1 MKKGSPKSGTPT
13 IEELSRCPEKC
24 SYQDVTWYM
33 DIGSRTPSMARR
45 PGGVADAMNRVLRH
59 VSRAA
64 WLVVVLP
71 LTGLRP
77 MRGGGGNPPASPVI
91 TTQPVE
97 TSAVPG
103 TAATRAVAAACTGL
117 GYEWQGSSDGA
128 TWAPL
133 AGATD
138 SSYTIAVTIAADGG
152 RHCRVFVSA
161 SCTSVINSAVRL
173 TVTPAVVAPVIDG
186 PLDPE
191 RPDVDEAVARDR
203 CRRHQR
209 HLLHG
214 PRTPVC
220 ATFGRGKVGSDDIG
234 RSPAALVPMWCVLPT
249 GRARRH
255 RLSERTLCRGLS
267 PHLVSM
273 CRALQL
279 KRHLRFPQSLHDT
292 T

>member
-1 MKKGSPKSGTPT
+1 
-13 IEELSRCPEKC
+13 
-24 SYQDVTWYM
+24 
-33 DIGSRTPSMARR
+33 
-45 PGGVADAMNRVLRH
+45 
-59 VSRAA
+59 
-64 WLVVVLP
+64 
-71 LTGLRP
+71 
-77 MRGGGGNPPASPVI
+77 
-91 TTQPVE
+91 
-97 TSAVPG
+97 
-103 TAATRAVAAACTGL
+103 
-117 GYEWQGSSDGA
+117 
-128 TWAPL
+128 
-133 AGATD
+133 
-138 SSYTIAVTIAADGG
+138 
-152 RHCRVFVSA
+152 VSA